1 MSALAL
7 IALRRG
13 LPVTG
18 CDLHPAGAAD
28 ALRLGAHIQQGH
40 EAAHVAGARA
50 VVHTAAV
57 PQDHPELEAARAA
70 GIPVLTRAR
79 ALAEIVSTGR
89 VVGVSGT
96 HGKTTTTAMAT
107 AALAAAGVDPTG
119 IVGGRVAEWDGNV
132 RFGSDHVFVVE
143 ADEYDRSFL
152 ALRPE
157 VALVTNV
164 EPDHMEC
171 YGSVQE
177 LEAAFIEFAGR
188 AERVLVGADDGG
200 AKRVAAAV
208 TRPVWHV
215 GLAPDASVRLDGVV
229 REQGRNAATL
239 TFPDGRSVQLRLRV
253 PGVHNLRNAAMA
265 LAVAAVL
272 EADLD
277 AAARGLATFDGV
289 GRRFEHVGT
298 VDGITVIDD
307 YAHHPSEIAA
317 TLGAARQRFPDARVV
332 ALLQPH
338 LYSRTQALG
347 EAMGIA
353 LALADVAIVTEI
365 YAARE
370 RPIAGVTGEIFAKAA
385 RPAGGEVMWLPE
397 RAELVP
403 RLEEVLRAGD
413 VLVTLGAGDVT
424 DVGRD
429 FVRRRPGA
437 AV

>member
-1 MSALAL
+1 MHLFVHGDPRPIHLMGIGGAGMSALAL

-18 CDLHPAGAAD
+18 C
-28 ALRLGAHIQQGH
+28 
-40 EAAHVAGARA
+40 VAGARA

-152 ALRPE
+152 ELRPE

-370 RPIAGVTGEIFAKAA
+370 RPIAGVTGEIVAKAA
-385 RPAGGEVMWLPE
+385 RRAGGEVMWLPE

>member
-152 ALRPE
+152 ELRPE

-370 RPIAGVTGEIFAKAA
+370 RPIAGVTGEIVAKAA
-385 RPAGGEVMWLPE
+385 RRAGGEVMWLPE

>member
-40 EAAHVAGARA
+40 EATHVAGARA

-208 TRPVWHV
+208 ARPVWHV

-239 TFPDGRSVQLRLRV
+239 TFPDGRSVELHLRV

-277 AAARGLATFDGV
+277 AAARGLAAFDGV

-338 LYSRTQALG
+338 LFSRTQALG

-353 LALADVAIVTEI
+353 LALADVAIVTAI

-370 RPIAGVTGEIFAKAA
+370 QPIAGVTGEIVVKAA
-385 RPAGGEVMWLPE
+385 RRAGGEVMWLPE
-397 RAELVP
+397 RADLVP
-403 RLEEVLRAGD
+403 RLDEVLRAGD

-424 DVGRD
+424 DVGRA
-429 FVRRRPGA
+429 FVRRRSGA